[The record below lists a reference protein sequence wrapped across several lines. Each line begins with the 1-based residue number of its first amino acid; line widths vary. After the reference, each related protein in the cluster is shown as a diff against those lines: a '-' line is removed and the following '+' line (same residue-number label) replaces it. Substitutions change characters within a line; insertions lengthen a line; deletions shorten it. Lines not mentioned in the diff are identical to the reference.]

1 MTGFLEVPDECHQQP
16 RGSSGIYVPKRA
28 PMRVFLATRTS
39 FALNPPVHAV
49 RPRQRAGGVDFC
61 VAFGDNVEWS
71 LACPGNGMEFDCCA
85 LLISDLAVEVVA
97 GASGVG
103 PAGTTPT
110 TFERESISADVAG
123 AALSFALTGL
133 VLSEQPA
140 DNSAPITTDA

>member
-1 MTGFLEVPDECHQQP
+1 ML
-16 RGSSGIYVPKRA
+16 
-28 PMRVFLATRTS
+28 VFLVTRTS
-39 FALNPPVHAV
+39 IALNLPAHAI

-71 LACPGNGMEFDCCA
+71 LACPGNGMAFDCCA
-85 LLISDLAVEVVA
+85 LLRSDLAVEVVA

-110 TFERESISADVAG
+110 TFERGSISADVAG
-123 AALSFALTGL
+123 GPLSLVLTGF

-140 DNSAPITTDA
+140 DHNAPIKTDA